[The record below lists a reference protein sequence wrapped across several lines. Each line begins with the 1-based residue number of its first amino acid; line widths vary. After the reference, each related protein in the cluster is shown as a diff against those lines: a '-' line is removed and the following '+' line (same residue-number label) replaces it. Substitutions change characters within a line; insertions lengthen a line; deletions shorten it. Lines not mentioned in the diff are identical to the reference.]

1 MTAWYDINTTTR
13 LPNNAGEIW
22 EWSKEQ
28 LYLLAVREGH
38 IVHQVGFSGV
48 LKIQIADF
56 IKECEQL
63 GLRVVYN
70 QYDSDNKFVDKYTLV
85 SPDSSAYISTSGS
98 ELATA
103 YWATGLFTLDKVL
116 FDKFVG
122 LAAHFD
128 KVAKKHGEVYSML
141 SSNGQISIDEIGV
154 AGLPLERGNYTE
166 EVIES
171 YDKIVDDLSCAVPT
185 GRLTILEGVPGS
197 GKTTL
202 IKALLNENIQAKF
215 IIVQAHDVTSL
226 AGPTVLGILVKE
238 HSWSKQ
244 PIVLILEDADECL
257 VARGSEV
264 GSPVTSLLNITDG
277 ILGSVLDIR
286 VIATTN
292 AKHTDFDKAITRS
305 GRLSQHINIGSLC
318 GGQAEDIYKRLVGKS
333 SNFFKNSEKY
343 ILSDIYRKAVGDGW
357 SPKVSKEKK
366 VVGFRPS
373 KQEDDWD
380 LIDEDP

>member
-1 MTAWYDINTTTR
+1 
-13 LPNNAGEIW
+13 
-22 EWSKEQ
+22 
-28 LYLLAVREGH
+28 
-38 IVHQVGFSGV
+38 
-48 LKIQIADF
+48 
-56 IKECEQL
+56 
-63 GLRVVYN
+63 
-70 QYDSDNKFVDKYTLV
+70 
-85 SPDSSAYISTSGS
+85 
-98 ELATA
+98 
-103 YWATGLFTLDKVL
+103 
-116 FDKFVG
+116 
-122 LAAHFD
+122 
-128 KVAKKHGEVYSML
+128 
-141 SSNGQISIDEIGV
+141 
-154 AGLPLERGNYTE
+154 
-166 EVIES
+166 
-171 YDKIVDDLSCAVPT
+171 
-185 GRLTILEGVPGS
+185 
-197 GKTTL
+197 
-202 IKALLNENIQAKF
+202 
-215 IIVQAHDVTSL
+215 
-226 AGPTVLGILVKE
+226 
-238 HSWSKQ
+238 
-244 PIVLILEDADECL
+244 VLILEDADECL